1 MPMRPEPCSP
11 TVVVNR
17 ELLRERLSPIEYQV
31 TQEKQTERSTTI
43 STIFISPFLL
53 LTFDDVF
60 CVGTTILS
68 TCISLRFLF
77 IVSIILS
84 VSFSFHCLMF
94 ANLVCL
100 VCLIICLFV
109 FLFVFHL
116 NYTFSL
122 CMSFSPLLICA
133 SFSLT
138 FVLLVYSF
146 SSLFVYASF

>member
-1 MPMRPEPCSP
+1 MPMRPEPFSP

-43 STIFISPFLL
+43 FILFISQFLL
-53 LTFDDVF
+53 FPFDYVF
-60 CVGTTILS
+60 CIGTTILL

-116 NYTFSL
+116 
-122 CMSFSPLLICA
+122 LL
-133 SFSLT
+133 T
-138 FVLLVYSF
+138 LLVRTCNF
-146 SSLFVYASF
+146 LLC